1 MKNLLIKKSFKIA
14 LIVLTLVIALLYI
27 LMLVRPVSYGMYYVY
42 KDSSENSEYTCKV
55 KIKNDEIMRVINI
68 NKEEGVVVSKEDSD
82 RWIYRNG
89 NTIYCI
95 GIKKLHSVISDGT
108 QWSEDEIKEDN
119 EYAITEEDYNN
130 IVTSLN
136 NAKNDGNQ
144 DLFEEILENNDIDI
158 FLDNVTIYKA
168 GDAAN
173 PFKCTGAIV
182 LVVVGAIVL
191 CSLASLTI
199 LSIVYTK
206 KRNIII
212 NITK

>member
-14 LIVLTLVIALLYI
+14 LIVLTLVISLLYI

-42 KDSSENSEYTCKV
+42 KNSSENIEYTCKV

-68 NKEEGVVVSKEDSD
+68 NKEKGIVVDKEDSD

-95 GIKKLHSVISDGT
+95 GTKKCHSVISDGT
-108 QWSEDEIKEDN
+108 QWSEDEIKADN

-144 DLFEEILENNDIDI
+144 ELFEEILENNDIDI
-158 FLDNVTIYKA
+158 FLDNVTICKA
-168 GDAAN
+168 GDTTES
-173 PFKCTGAIV
+173 FKCTGAIV
-182 LVVVGAIVL
+182 LVIVGAIVL
-191 CSLASLTI
+191 SSLVSLTI

-206 KRNIII
+206 K
-212 NITK
+212 TKYNN